1 MTASDGRID
10 ARDWSLLAALS
21 VLWGGSFFFNGLVL
35 RELPP
40 FTLVFLRVALAALI
54 LLPVLYAHRLAFPKG
69 WTGWRP
75 FFLVA
80 LFNNVLP
87 FSLIVSGLTYIPR
100 RLASILTTTPPPFTL
115 LSFPRP

>member
-21 VLWGGSFFFNGLVL
+21 VLWGGSFFFNGVVL

-40 FTLVFLRVALAALI
+40 FTLVLLRVALAALI
-54 LLPVLYAHRLAFPKG
+54 LLPVLYAHRLAFPKA
-69 WTGWRP
+69 WAGWRP

-87 FSLIVSGLTYIPR
+87 FSLIVTGQTYIPSG
-100 RLASILTTTPPPFTL
+100 LASILNATTPLFTVW
-115 LSFPRP
+115 